1 VFGISKWT
9 RSTEY
14 GPITGVRSQSQVLR
28 FFAPKDHDLMLP
40 TRVRACLTQ
49 ATCCATSGNRNTPY
63 ERVVVTA
70 VDFGSCPSSND
81 DESDDVR
88 RDAIRK
94 VLFADRGRFD
104 GRSVCRKQRKYRFR
118 IASFYAS
125 VMQFSLSTCKT
136 QSLHEKKRLAQNS
149 FDFQVRTVNYGCTAA
164 TEMLSSAART
174 LRAKKI
180 C

>member
-1 VFGISKWT
+1 MSHTGDTLRNEWESKH
-9 RSTEY
+9 S
-14 GPITGVRSQSQVLR
+14 
-28 FFAPKDHDLMLP
+28 
-40 TRVRACLTQ
+40 VRA
-49 ATCCATSGNRNTPY
+49 SGSHGCRL
-63 ERVVVTA
+63 RLL
-70 VDFGSCPSSND
+70 SLIQRRR
-81 DESDDVR
+81 ESDDVR

>member
-49 ATCCATSGNRNTPY
+49 ATRCATSGNRNTPY

-104 GRSVCRKQRKYRFR
+104 GRSVCR
-118 IASFYAS
+118 
-125 VMQFSLSTCKT
+125 MQFSLSTCKT